1 MGLRARLSIHVS
13 VGVRARCSGSASVC
27 CLFKK
32 AQQARRHKCA
42 PMSPRGQLVL
52 CVQVAILWLLAL
64 SGHAARSAGDQASA
78 AAAAA
83 ASADQIT
90 NVNDALKYLR
100 EIDKYYAQVARPIFH

>member
-1 MGLRARLSIHVS
+1 
-13 VGVRARCSGSASVC
+13 
-27 CLFKK
+27 
-32 AQQARRHKCA
+32 
-42 PMSPRGQLVL
+42 MSPRGQLVL

-100 EIDKYYAQVARPIFH
+100 EIDKYYAQVARPR